1 MKRIFNNKIAM
12 FGLAALAIV
21 VTFIL
26 LSNPITGGLMLC
38 TFPLVMKFGELD
50 ITVKSQEEKDQ
61 METLLKGL
69 NSITS
74 NAIAGFITAEKA
86 AELIAEKIAEKGYKL
101 EDDAK
106 FKEYAEAVVKQGAEI
121 AKLKNAEGALAG
133 KSVTEQLKAQIE
145 ARKDEWDACI
155 KNKTKF
161 EFSVAI
167 NKTAGTMIP
176 STNAGAGTIPYQF
189 LPGIFDILATRVKP
203 FLLDLIGVQTTTSPT
218 IYWTNMTNPD
228 GTVAFIADT
237 GTLTLIDFDLT
248 AETSTAKNVGAYI
261 KIHENMLADIPYIAS
276 KVQNELLY
284 QVNHICDSE
293 VWGGAGTTVHLKGIK
308 TYAASGFSL
317 TSLSYITPNIYDV
330 ILACKTQIAA
340 SSDMFNPNIVLL
352 NPVDY
357 AKMIGSKDADGGY
370 VIPPYATANGD
381 IAGMVIY
388 QSNLVTAGDI
398 AVFDTKLCNIFELG
412 AMTVEVGFEGSD
424 FKDMTRTFRAYR
436 RLHHFI
442 SDNNTTGFVY
452 DQIADIQAAI
462 TAI

>member
-1 MKRIFNNKIAM
+1 MKRILNNKIAM
-12 FGLAALAIV
+12 FGLAMLAII
-21 VTFIL
+21 VTTIFLVNPAVGLIL
-26 LSNPITGGLMLC
+26 A
-38 TFPLVMKFGELD
+38 TFPMVVKVGSLD

-61 METLLKGL
+61 MDQLINLMNAITDKAVSGL
-69 NSITS
+69 ITS
-74 NAIAGFITAEKA
+74 EKA
-86 AELIAEKIAEKGYKL
+86 AELIAQKIAEKGFKL

-106 FKEYAEAVVKQGAEI
+106 FKEYAAAVIKQGEEI
-121 AKLKNAEGALAG
+121 NRLKNAEGALAS
-133 KSVTEQLKAQIE
+133 KSVHDQIKAQIE
-145 ARKDEWDACI
+145 ARKEEWEACV

-161 EFSVAI
+161 EFHVVT
-167 NKTAGTMIP
+167 KTAGSMIP

-189 LPGIFDILATRVKP
+189 LPGINDILATRVKP

-237 GTLTLIDFDLT
+237 GSLTLIDFDIT
-248 AETSTAKNVGAYI
+248 AESSNAKNVGAYI

-276 KVQNELLY
+276 KVQNELTY

-293 VWGGAGTTVHLKGIK
+293 VWGGVGTTVHLKGIK
-308 TYAASGFSL
+308 TYAATGYSL
-317 TSLSYITPNIYDV
+317 TSLSYVTPNIYDV
-330 ILACKTQIAA
+330 ILACKTQIMA

-352 NPVDY
+352 NPVDF
-357 AKMIGSKDADGGY
+357 AKMIGSKSVNGEY

-381 IAGMVIY
+381 IAGLMIY
-388 QSNLVTAGDI
+388 QSNLVDAGDI
-398 AVFDTKLCNIFELG
+398 AVFDTRLCNLFELG
-412 AMTVEVGFEGSD
+412 AMTVEVGYEGSD

-452 DQIADIQAAI
+452 DTIADVQAAI